1 MTFIKS
7 VSLPF
12 LKNQSMIKH
21 REKNAIVYQDVAYT
35 YAQLLQ
41 YSTCYSNYFSSEITP
56 KKVLIFSENSA
67 SYFFAF
73 FGAVRSNAI
82 VVPVD
87 IQSTQK
93 ELAYIIND
101 CRPEI
106 LFVSLEKKAM
116 VEETL
121 TTLPSYHCQIV
132 TPEDISIEN
141 LTTIPITEI
150 ADGELEQT
158 MLIIYT
164 SGTTGSPKGVMLS
177 YKNVLFNVNAVS
189 HQVPIYH
196 ENSNVMVLLP
206 LHHSF
211 PLIGTLIAPMYV
223 GATVF
228 IANGLSSEEVLRTLN
243 DGKISLIIGVP
254 RLYDTLAKGI
264 ISKINARKI
273 TRLLY
278 KMAEKIGNDTFSKI
292 LFKSVHKKF
301 GGAIEYLVS
310 GGAALSIETA
320 RIFKTLGFYILEGYG
335 MTETA
340 PMISF
345 TRPGRR
351 KIGYAGDPLPNIE
364 IAFSDN
370 QEILVK
376 GDNVMQGYYER
387 PEETAQILK
396 NGWLH
401 TGDSGVLDQY
411 GLKLTGRLKEIIV
424 TSNGKNINPEE
435 LEEEL
440 LQQSVFIK
448 EVGVFM
454 QDDILQAII
463 VPQMTEIRNNA
474 TNNLHE
480 IFKNMIA
487 EFNKKTNSY
496 KRIKR
501 FHIFS
506 EELPKT
512 RLGKLRRFQFPTLI
526 DDNKEKKI
534 TDNLQGKSEI
544 YLFLKKF
551 VDNETGFSANGEDHF
566 EIDLGMDSLN
576 RVALLANVEHA
587 FEVHLT
593 ENDLETLCTLN
604 SLSQYV
610 EHNLKTINP
619 NELSWK
625 EILSSK
631 FQDIKLPK
639 SGFIH
644 FLMTQLVKITFHLT
658 YRYRGKGE
666 ENIPNEPCIIVANH
680 RSALDAHIITSRMK
694 TRHIQK
700 TFLFAKE
707 KHWKTSFARFM
718 AIKNNIILMDI
729 NKNLRSSLQQLSSV
743 LNKGKNIVIFP
754 EGTRSKDN
762 NLAHFKDTFA
772 ILSRELNIP
781 VVPVT
786 IKGSERAIYQSVKL
800 PRFFTKIQ
808 VEFLPPVYPSNDS
821 TSTIRENIEK
831 IIRKQLHR

>member
-1 MTFIKS
+1 MIK
-7 VSLPF
+7 
-12 LKNQSMIKH
+12 LKNKT
-21 REKNAIVYQDVAYT
+21 AVVYQDVHYT

-41 YSTCYSNYFSSEITP
+41 YSSCYSNHFSSAFSP
-56 KKVLIFSENSA
+56 QKVLLFSENSA
-67 SYFFAF
+67 AYFFAF
-73 FGAVRSNAI
+73 YGAIRSNAV

-87 IQSTQK
+87 VHSTVN

-106 LFVSLEKKAM
+106 LFVSAEKRSMVLEALA
-116 VEETL
+116 TI
-121 TTLPSYHCQIV
+121 PSYSCKII
-132 TPEDISIEN
+132 TPEEID
-141 LTTIPITEI
+141 TTAMSSIPISEI
-150 ADGELEQT
+150 PEGDLEQT

-177 YKNVLFNVNAVS
+177 YKNVLFNIDAVS
-189 HQVPIYH
+189 QQVPIFR
-196 ENSNVMVLLP
+196 EDSNVMVLLP

-223 GATVF
+223 GATVY

-254 RLYDTLAKGI
+254 RLYDTLAKGVMT
-264 ISKINARKI
+264 KIKEKKI
-273 TRLLY
+273 THWIY
-278 KMAEKIGNDTFSKI
+278 KLAEKIGSDSFSKT

-301 GGAIEYLVS
+301 GGAIQYLVS
-310 GGAALSIETA
+310 GGAALSDETA
-320 RIFKTLGFYILEGYG
+320 QIFKTLGFYVLEGYG

-351 KIGYAGDPLPNIE
+351 KIGYAGDPLQNIDVRIGE
-364 IAFSDN
+364 N

-376 GDNVMQGYYER
+376 GDNVMQGYYQR

-401 TGDSGVLDQY
+401 TGDTGLLDQH

-435 LEEEL
+435 LEHEL
-440 LQQSVFIK
+440 IHQSTFIK

-454 QDDILQAII
+454 QNDILQAII
-463 VPQMTEIRNNA
+463 VPQMTEIRMQENQ
-474 TNNLHE
+474 NLYE
-480 IFKNMIA
+480 VFKNIISD
-487 EFNKKTNSY
+487 FNKQTNSY

-512 RLGKLRRFQFPTLI
+512 RLGKLQRFKLDTLI
-526 DDNKEKKI
+526 TESKEKKVAE
-534 TDNLQGKSEI
+534 TLEEKSEI
-544 YLFLKKF
+544 YHILKKI
-551 VDNETGFSANGEDHF
+551 VDGETGFQTSGDDHF
-566 EIDLGMDSLN
+566 EIDLNMDSLS
-576 RVALLANVEHA
+576 RVALLANIEHS
-587 FEVHLT
+587 FDIHLS
-593 ENDLETLCTLN
+593 ENDLEQLCTL
-604 SLSQYV
+604 STLSHYV
-610 EHNLKTINP
+610 ETNLKTINH

-631 FQDIKLPK
+631 FQEIKLPK

-644 FLMTQLVKITFHLT
+644 FCTTQFVKIAFHLT

-694 TRHIQK
+694 TSHIKK

-718 AIKNNIILMDI
+718 AVKNNVILMDI

-743 LNKGKNIVIFP
+743 LKKGKNIVIFP
-754 EGTRSKDN
+754 EGTRSRDN
-762 NLAHFKDTFA
+762 KLAHFKDTFA

-786 IKGSERAIYQSVKL
+786 IEGSEKATFKSFKF
-800 PRFFTKIQ
+800 PRFFTKIE
-808 VEFLPPVYPSNDS
+808 VEFLPPIYPTNASSS
-821 TSTIRENIEK
+821 TLRKNVET
-831 IIRKQLHR
+831 IIRKKLYR